1 MRRMN
6 GRIRLVTIALAMI
19 GAVLAGGC
27 SGGGAAGDKAGGS
40 GEPVVLRLA
49 NTSGD
54 LNAAPVIGDF
64 VSQVKERSGGNLRIQ
79 VVNRWGEYAADAE
92 QQVVRAVAAGK
103 ADLGWAGARVFD
115 TMGVTSFQ
123 ALQAPMLI
131 DSYPLERAVV
141 ASDLPGQMLQGL
153 NKVGVRGLG
162 LLADGL
168 HKPIGVDHPMLDA
181 PDWRGITFGT
191 FRSRIQAQAI
201 RSLDATPLEAFGSER
216 DQALKDGKLQAF
228 ELHLFGYETN
238 VLAPRAPY
246 VTANVNLWPQMD
258 VLLANP
264 ARLAALTDQQRGW
277 LRQAASDAA
286 GRSAALADRD
296 ARLVTFLCASG
307 ARFANASQADLAA
320 LRKAFAPVYAS
331 LQQDPQTRAFIQRI
345 QELKQ
350 AIPAEAPLAI
360 PAGCT
365 GKAPAPSAV
374 STGTALAGL
383 DGTYRWT
390 MTKQDAVASKT
401 EPKSPEHLAEFP
413 WTFTMTLKD
422 GTWSLSHRESGQRIT
437 DGAAT
442 YAVKGN
448 RISFT
453 WPQERTVLTFTFSLD
468 GKGNLHLRPVE
479 PMNAGDQFVWATHVW
494 TKIG

>member
-1 MRRMN
+1 MN

-19 GAVLAGGC
+19 GAVVAGGC
-27 SGGGAAGDKAGGS
+27 SGGGTVGDKAGGS

-79 VVNRWGEYAADAE
+79 VVNRWGEYVADAE

-103 ADLGWAGARVFD
+103 VDLGWAGARVFD

-162 LLADGL
+162 VLADGL
-168 HKPIGVDHPMLDA
+168 HKPIGVEHPMLDA
-181 PDWRGITFGT
+181 ADWRGITFGT

-201 RSLDATPLEAFGSER
+201 RSLGATPLEAFGSAR

-228 ELHLFGYETN
+228 ELHLFGYEIN

-264 ARLAALTDQQRGW
+264 ARLGALTDQQRGW

-286 GRSAALADRD
+286 GRSVALADRD

-307 ARFANASQADLAA
+307 ARFANASQADLAT

-331 LQQDPQTRAFIQRI
+331 LQQDPQTKAFIQRI
-345 QELKQ
+345 QALKQ
-350 AIPAEAPLAI
+350 AIPAGAPLAI

-365 GKAPAPSAV
+365 GKAPAPSAL

-390 MTKQDAVASKT
+390 ITKQDAVASKT
-401 EPKSPEHLAEFP
+401 EDKSPEHLAEFP

-422 GTWSLSHRESGQRIT
+422 GTWSLSHRENGQPIT
-437 DGAAT
+437 DGPAT
-442 YAVKGN
+442 YTFSGD

-453 WPQERTVLTFTFSLD
+453 WPQEGTVLTFTFSLD

>member
-1 MRRMN
+1 MRWMN

-19 GAVLAGGC
+19 GAVVAGGC

-54 LNAAPVIGDF
+54 LHAASVIGDF
-64 VSQVKERSGGNLRIQ
+64 VSQVKERSGGDLRIQ

-162 LLADGL
+162 VLADGL
-168 HKPIGVDHPMLDA
+168 HKPIGVEHPMLDA
-181 PDWRGITFGT
+181 ADWRGITFGT

-201 RSLDATPLEAFGSER
+201 RSLGATPLEAFGSAR

-264 ARLAALTDQQRGW
+264 ARLGALTDQQRGW

-296 ARLVTFLCASG
+296 AQLVTFLCESG
-307 ARFANASQADLAA
+307 ARFANASQADLTA

-350 AIPAEAPLAI
+350 AIPAAAPLAI
-360 PAGCT
+360 PASCSGPARIRPA
-365 GKAPAPSAV
+365 APQA
-374 STGTALAGL
+374 AGSDL

-390 MTKQDAVASKT
+390 MTKQDALASKT
-401 EPKSPEHLAEFP
+401 EDKSPEHLAAFP
-413 WTFTMTLKD
+413 WPFTMTLKD
-422 GTWSLSHRESGQRIT
+422 GTWTLFHRENGQPFT
-437 DGAAT
+437 DGRAT
-442 YAVKGN
+442 YTFSGD
-448 RISFT
+448 RISFM
-453 WPQERTVLTFTFSLD
+453 WPQEGTVLTFTFSVD

>member
-1 MRRMN
+1 MRWMN
-6 GRIRLVTIALAMI
+6 GRTRLATVALAVI
-19 GAVLAGGC
+19 AAVVVGGC

-64 VSQVKERSGGNLRIQ
+64 VSRVKERSGGNLRIQ

-92 QQVVRAVAAGK
+92 QQVVRAVAVGK
-103 ADLGWAGARVFD
+103 VDLGWAGARVFD
-115 TMGVTSFQ
+115 TIGVTSFQ

-131 DSYPLERAVV
+131 DNYPLERAVIV
-141 ASDLPGQMLQGL
+141 SDLPGQMLQGL

-162 LLADGL
+162 VLADDL
-168 HKPIGVDHPMLDA
+168 HKPIAIKHPMLDA
-181 PDWRGITFGT
+181 ADWRGITFGT
-191 FRSRIQAQAI
+191 FRSQTQAEAI
-201 RSLDATPLEAFGSER
+201 RSLGATPLEAFGSAR
-216 DQALKDGKLQAF
+216 DQALKDGKLQGF
-228 ELHLFGYETN
+228 ELGLFGDELN
-238 VLAPRAPY
+238 VLELRAPY
-246 VTANVNLWPQMD
+246 VTTNVNLWPQMD
-258 VLLANP
+258 VLFANP
-264 ARLAALTDQQRGW
+264 AQLEALNDQQQGW

-296 ARLVTFLCASG
+296 AQLVTVLCASG
-307 ARFANASQADLAA
+307 ARFANASQADLAT

-331 LQQDPQTRAFIQRI
+331 LQQDPQTKAFIQRI
-345 QELKQ
+345 QALKQ
-350 AIPAEAPLAI
+350 ATPAGPPLAI

-365 GKAPAPSAV
+365 GKAPAPSAM
-374 STGTALAGL
+374 SAATAPASLN
-383 DGTYRWT
+383 GTYRWT

-401 EPKSPEHLAEFP
+401 ENKSPEHLAEFP

-422 GTWSLSHRESGQRIT
+422 GTWSLSHRQNGQPFT
-437 DGAAT
+437 DGRAT
-442 YAVKGN
+442 YALKGN

-453 WPQERTVLTFTFSLD
+453 WPQEGTVLTFTFSLD